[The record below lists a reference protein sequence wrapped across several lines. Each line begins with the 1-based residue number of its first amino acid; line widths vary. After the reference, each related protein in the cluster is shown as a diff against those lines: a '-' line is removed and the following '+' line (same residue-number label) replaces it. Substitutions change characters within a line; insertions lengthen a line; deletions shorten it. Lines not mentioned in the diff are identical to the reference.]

1 MSLEKVLERL
11 AAVTGAHNDAELAR
25 ALNSSRQSLS
35 KWRSRGSIPY
45 EKLHSF
51 AEENGASLDYLLLG
65 KEVDGGGNGGIDK
78 AVFDEVWAALKS
90 DRSEMRALSSDALL
104 PQAVHIY
111 NQAIHVQD
119 DAARARVV
127 DGAIMLLNSL
137 QLSHG
142 AENMRR
148 FAESQPDAA
157 TSREMS
163 AKANALDAASEEQ
176 ARKAE
181 KAAGGTKASQTI
193 HGNVGQVGGGDIN
206 NNFGDKDK

>member
-11 AAVTGAHNDAELAR
+11 ATVTGAHNDAELAR

-65 KEVDGGGNGGIDK
+65 KEVDGGENGGIDK

-90 DRSEMRALSSDALL
+90 NKSEMRALNGDALL
-104 PQAVHIY
+104 PHAVHIY
-111 NQAIHVQD
+111 NQAIHVL
-119 DAARARVV
+119 DAATRARVI

-137 QLSHG
+137 QLSHS

-157 TSREMS
+157 TSREMD
-163 AKANALDAASEEQ
+163 AKANELEVASEEQ
-176 ARKAE
+176 AREAE
-181 KAAGGTKASQTI
+181 KTAVGRRATQTF
-193 HGNVGQVGGGDIN
+193 HGKVGQVGGGDIN